1 MTSVALQSPS
11 FDGRQ
16 QLLVMRENSLTTAMK
31 NELLRCVV
39 GLEISTLCLHL
50 TNQSENLG
58 KTPMTAATETNA
70 TETMGFQTEAK
81 KLLHLMIHSLYS
93 NREIFLRELISNAS
107 DAIDKHR
114 FAVIEN
120 SKLAEGVAEYQIQVG
135 VDDTAKTVTISD
147 NGIGM
152 SRDEVIEHLG
162 TIAKSGTAA
171 FLDNLSGDDKKD
183 SQLIGQFGVGFY
195 SAFIV
200 ADRVEVITRKAGTSS
215 ADATHW
221 ESAGEAEFSVT
232 ATEREQSG
240 TTVVLHLKSDADE
253 FASEYR
259 IRSVIKKYS
268 DHISVPVMMPKVA
281 EAPADDADSDS
292 DVAEAAAVEWEA
304 VNEAQA
310 LWTRSR
316 SEVSDEEYQ
325 AFYKHISH
333 DFEDPATWSHNRVE
347 GKLEYTSLLY
357 IPAKAPFDLW
367 NREGAR
373 GLKLYVQRTFIMDD
387 AEQFLPLYLRF
398 VKGVLDSND
407 LPLNVSREILQQDSN
422 VESMKSAMSKRIL
435 DMLQKMSTSQPEQY
449 QQFWDTFGEVLKE
462 GPAEDF
468 ANKEKVAKLLRFA
481 STHTDTPE
489 HSVSLTDYC
498 ERLSE
503 GQDAIWYVVA
513 ENHATAK
520 NSPHLE
526 VFRKKGIEVLLL
538 SDRIDEW
545 LMSHLMEFDGK
556 ELKDVARGSL
566 EFDGDNEE
574 EKAALESAGKTHEGL
589 IERMKTALGDKV
601 AEVRP
606 TLRLTESPACLVVGE
621 HEMGAQMR
629 RIMEAAGQAVPDAP
643 PTLELNTEHPL
654 IQRLDQESD
663 EERFADLTQI
673 LFDQATLAEGSTLD
687 DPATYV
693 SRLNKLLLE
702 MSQ

>member
-1 MTSVALQSPS
+1 
-11 FDGRQ
+11 
-16 QLLVMRENSLTTAMK
+16 
-31 NELLRCVV
+31 
-39 GLEISTLCLHL
+39 
-50 TNQSENLG
+50 
-58 KTPMTAATETNA
+58 MTATAN

-93 NREIFLRELISNAS
+93 NKEIFLRELISNAS

-114 FAVIEN
+114 FAVIEDAD
-120 SKLAEGVAEYQIQVG
+120 LAKGVGEYKIEVS
-135 VDDTAKTVTISD
+135 VDADAKTVSISD

-152 SRDEVIEHLG
+152 TREEVIEHLG

-171 FLDNLSGDDKKD
+171 FLENLSGDEQKD

-195 SAFIV
+195 SSFIV
-200 ADRVEVITRKAGTSS
+200 ANRVEVLTRKAGTPV
-215 ADATHW
+215 DQATRW
-221 ESAGEAEFSVT
+221 ESEGEAEFAVSP
-232 ATEREQSG
+232 AEREAPG
-240 TTVVLHLKSDADE
+240 TTVILHLKDDADE
-253 FASEYR
+253 FASEWR

-268 DHISVPVMMPKVA
+268 DHISVPVMMQKP
-281 EAPADDADSDS
+281 
-292 DVAEAAAVEWEA
+292 AEAAEAAEAAEGTEAPESPAEIEWEA
-304 VNEAQA
+304 VNEAKA

-316 SEVSDEEYQ
+316 TDISEEEYQ

-333 DFEDPATWSHNRVE
+333 DFDDPMTWSHNRVE

-357 IPAKAPFDLW
+357 IPSKAPFDLW

-398 VKGVLDSND
+398 TKGVLDSSD
-407 LPLNVSREILQQDSN
+407 LPLNVSREILQQDGN
-422 VESMKSAMSKRIL
+422 VESMKNAVAKRIL
-435 DMLQKMSTSQPEQY
+435 DMLQKMANNQPEDY
-449 QQFWDTFGEVLKE
+449 QAFWDTFGEVLKE

-468 ANKEKVAKLLRFA
+468 SNKEKVAKLLRFA
-481 STHTDTPE
+481 STHSDGAE
-489 HSVSLTDYC
+489 QNVGLVDYC
-498 ERLSE
+498 GRMSE

-556 ELKDVARGSL
+556 PLKDVARGSL
-566 EFDGDNEE
+566 ELDADSEE
-574 EKAALESAGKTHEGL
+574 EKQALEAASKENESL
-589 IERMKTALGDKV
+589 IERMKSVLADRV

-606 TLRLTESPACLVVGE
+606 TLRLTESPSCLVVGE

-643 PTLELNTEHPL
+643 PTMELNTEHPL
-654 IQRLDQESD
+654 IKRLDAEQD
-663 EERFADLTQI
+663 EARFADLTQI
-673 LFDQATLAEGSTLD
+673 LFDQALLAEGSSLD
-687 DPATYV
+687 DPASYV

-702 MSQ
+702 MSS